1 MQSSPGTIGYAKEK
15 TTGSENGKPKEKE
28 KEKENEKEKE
38 KDIYGAQ
45 GPRAKGAY
53 IYIQARPL
61 GDRMLQNS
69 PAVSFTA
76 GP

>member
-38 KDIYGAQ
+38 KDIYMGAS
-45 GPRAKGAY
+45 PRALL
-53 IYIQARPL
+53 IQI
-61 GDRMLQNS
+61 
-69 PAVSFTA
+69 
-76 GP
+76 

>member
-53 IYIQARPL
+53 IYIHARPL
-61 GDRMLQNS
+61 HRL
-69 PAVSFTA
+69 
-76 GP
+76 

>member
-38 KDIYGAQ
+38 KDIYMGPKA
-45 GPRAKGAY
+45 PRAKGAY
-53 IYIQARPL
+53 IYPCPSLKRSDADKKAPL
-61 GDRMLQNS
+61 
-69 PAVSFTA
+69 
-76 GP
+76 